1 MVLNKT
7 FNSFSYS
14 TVVED
19 RIVIISIEKRQE
31 VKQICKL
38 YCIIEGDEWCGKEQ
52 HEEVGCPPGCGEGG
66 CRRKSGEN
74 MRPEQTQRRGRWPGA
89 ILERVV
95 KAGRTD
101 YAKALIPKKTWN
113 VECAAKR
120 PVWLAWGEPE

>member
-1 MVLNKT
+1 MVIE
-7 FNSFSYS
+7 
-14 TVVED
+14 V

-38 YCIIEGDEWCGKEQ
+38 YCIIEGDEWCGKAKNS
-52 HEEVGCPPGCGEGG
+52 VKRIDCPPGCGEGG

-101 YAKALIPKKTWN
+101 YAKALIPPKTWN
-113 VECAAKR
+113 VEGAA
-120 PVWLAWGEPE
+120 